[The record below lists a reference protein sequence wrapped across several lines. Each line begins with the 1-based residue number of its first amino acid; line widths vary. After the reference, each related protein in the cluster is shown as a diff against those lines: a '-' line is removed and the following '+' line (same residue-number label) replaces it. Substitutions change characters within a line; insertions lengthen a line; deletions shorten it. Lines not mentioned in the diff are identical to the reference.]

1 MLRQKKTKQK
11 KKTSN
16 NTNHATNKQN
26 NSNKRTKNN
35 IQSHASAHINP
46 PKTTKIKH
54 PVLNPHITKPLTILT

>member
-1 MLRQKKTKQK
+1 MLRQKKPKKENIKQNK
-11 KKTSN
+11 P
-16 NTNHATNKQN
+16 TNKQN

-54 PVLNPHITKPLTILT
+54 PVLNPNITKPLTILT